1 LVPVEES
8 EGVTTLPRTVAT
20 HGGGGVTGSA
30 PEAGQASADVAA
42 PDDDDVHWWA
52 PIMRSA
58 RSSGVQDAGCVDVGR
73 VDRAAKPEIVLRD
86 ALNHAVQITK
96 GAENRLIYDRPLPEA
111 GLTWAALV
119 NWWAADVLQ
128 EGNLDLAQRHLYQR
142 LTMSLARPPEKLLF
156 RTYADRFVAD
166 SGVPALLPQVYLH
179 YDPYVRRYPQERPGS
194 VIRQRMDFLLLLP
207 QRRRVVLEVDGRH
220 HYASSNGQADPH
232 KYATMVA
239 EDRGLRLVGYEVFR
253 FGGAEL
259 MHEEPAE
266 ALLED
271 FFTRLLD
278 GSQPEHCRR
287 SLSGTPGETGQTVG
301 LAEWVGT
308 EHDRL
313 AAVVRRG
320 IGGGGAPGASR

>member
-1 LVPVEES
+1 MMRLVVMPPKPGPMREAIANSIAREVKSYNVAAFCERLGLAPQGPDEDPHRS
-8 EGVTTLPRTVAT
+8 KAMYVLARLQERKLPELLELARAVLAEWDDDHLQALVDRT
-20 HGGGGVTGSA
+20 GVTGV
-30 PEAGQASADVAA
+30 AGEFKNLIFASTG
-42 PDDDDVHWWA
+42 P
-52 PIMRSA
+52 
-58 RSSGVQDAGCVDVGR
+58 
-73 VDRAAKPEIVLRD
+73 KPEIVLRD
-86 ALNHAVQITK
+86 ALNNAVQITK
-96 GAENRLIYDRPLPEA
+96 GAENCLIYDRPLPEA
-111 GLTWAALV
+111 GLTWAVLV

-128 EGNLDLAQRHLYQR
+128 EGNLDVAQRHLYQR
-142 LTMSLARPPEKLLF
+142 LTMSLASPPEKLLF

-239 EDRGLRLVGYEVFR
+239 EDRRLRLAGYEVFR

-259 MHEEPAE
+259 MHEEPAK

-278 GSQPEHCRR
+278 GSPPEH
-287 SLSGTPGETGQTVG
+287 L
-301 LAEWVGT
+301 
-308 EHDRL
+308 
-313 AAVVRRG
+313 
-320 IGGGGAPGASR
+320 